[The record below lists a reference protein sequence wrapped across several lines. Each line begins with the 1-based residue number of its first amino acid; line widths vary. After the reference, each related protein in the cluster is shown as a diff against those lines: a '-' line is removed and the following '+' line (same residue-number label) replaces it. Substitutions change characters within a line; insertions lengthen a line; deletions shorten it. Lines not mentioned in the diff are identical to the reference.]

1 MADQV
6 SALPAFLR
14 WLEDHGVLAPKI
26 EVRAC
31 AYGLGIFATEELS
44 PEEPIVTLPKSL
56 IVTYQQALSY
66 QPFSGIFESYTGP
79 SEYVVMLMLIHGRD
93 NSACL
98 WKPYFDLLP
107 RVHSTTLFF
116 SEAELS
122 ELEGTNLHLGTVGK
136 REQLVKDFNEYI
148 LPLVH
153 QHNETLLP
161 SLITFDNFLWAHAVY
176 WSRVLPVGQDRT
188 PSLVPLCDILNHRYR
203 AKISWFTGDTQYQ
216 FISGEKYNRGDE
228 VFNNYGGKG
237 NDQFLLGYGF
247 TIPDNSEDSYYVHLG
262 VRGDDESTF
271 QKTRLLERFQTD
283 GLGFGHYLH
292 RNGVTDPLLASL
304 RICVMTP
311 SELYFAE
318 QSPAL
323 SVVMHSINPRNELE
337 MINALLALLNDRLSA
352 IRGGV
357 DPAADLALLD
367 QDLIDQQLTPNQRN
381 AIIYRV
387 GQKQILLES
396 IGDLRTRRQNYIQS
410 LRESVDPACNISVSH
425 FSSSLSLSTND
436 TRILEDWVNSNG
448 GVCNIRTIPV
458 DLSQFTA
465 EQVRSARLRPTCQI
479 ALQDLS
485 VGDIYARFP
494 YSLLITSEKAKIW
507 LSRQMGS
514 TQDVFAKFQ
523 AAGADNIEQIQLM
536 LFLIHHK
543 FILKGKS
550 PLATFF
556 STVPDALV
564 SPLFLSEEELST
576 YPSMFAGFVAEILEL
591 QAMLMSEY
599 RLLFPALSKTFKHVF
614 PRKHYTMEMYTW
626 AYLIVSSRSIRIMRN
641 NKPEYCMIPM
651 DLTNENPAFKY
662 CHVWDEAS
670 SSLTLFS
677 YESSLSKGDMVLFG
691 VDNCVSCP
699 DSAIVYGYLTANVDR
714 TIPVKLFDL
723 VEPNSFAE
731 LLLKAN
737 GLPLEHFLRA
747 GVYPSTLLAALRVIV
762 ATVEEMESIRRE
774 PAVIGPSI
782 SEANESRALDK
793 LKQLL
798 SPLCSPPSA
807 VQATTI
813 LDASAAKETTS
824 LSVMDASEVDEF
836 DVLIR
841 DLCVLQ
847 ADIANSVVGLL

>member
-1 MADQV
+1 MAAQV
-6 SALPAFLR
+6 VALPAFLR
-14 WLEDHGVLAPKI
+14 WLEDNNVLAPKI

-56 IVTYQQALSY
+56 IITYQQALNHK
-66 QPFSGIFESYTGP
+66 PFSGIFESYTGP
-79 SEYVVMLMLIHGRD
+79 SEYVVMLMLIHGRE

-98 WKPYFDLLP
+98 WKPYLDLLP

-136 REQLVKDFNEYI
+136 REQLVKDFDEYI

-153 QHNETLLP
+153 QHKEILLP
-161 SLITFDNFLWAHAVY
+161 SLITFENFLWAHAVY

-188 PSLVPLCDILNHRYR
+188 PSLVPLCDILNHQYR

-247 TIPDNSEDSYYVHLG
+247 TIPNNSEDSYYVHLG
-262 VRGDDESTF
+262 IRGDDDSTL
-271 QKTRLLERFQTD
+271 QKTRLLERFKQD

-292 RNGVTDPLLASL
+292 RDGVNDPLLASL

-311 SELYFAE
+311 SEVYFAE
-318 QSPAL
+318 QSPVL
-323 SVVMHSINPRNELE
+323 STVMHPINSRNELE
-337 MINALLALLNDRLSA
+337 MMAALLALLNDRLSA
-352 IRGGV
+352 IRGGA
-357 DPAADLALLD
+357 DPAADLTLLD
-367 QDLIDQQLTPNQRN
+367 QDLNNQQLTPNQRN

-396 IGDLRTRRQNYIQS
+396 IHVLRTKRQNYIQS
-410 LRESVDPACNISVSH
+410 LREAVDPSCNISASH
-425 FSSSLSLSTND
+425 FSSSLSLCSAD
-436 TRILEDWVNSNG
+436 TRILEEWVTSNG
-448 GVCNIRTIPV
+448 GTCNIRTIPV

-465 EQVRSARLRPTCQI
+465 EEVRSARLRPTCQI

-507 LSRQMGS
+507 LSRQMDS
-514 TQDVFAKFQ
+514 SQDVFAKFQ

-543 FILKGKS
+543 FVLKSNS

-564 SPLFLSEEELST
+564 SPLFLSADELAA
-576 YPSMFAGFVAEILEL
+576 YPSPYVGFVAEILEL
-591 QAMLMSEY
+591 QDMLMSEY
-599 RLLFPALSKTFKHVF
+599 RLLFPASSKAFKHVF

-677 YESSLSKGDMVLFG
+677 YESSLAKGDMVLFG

-699 DSAIVYGYLTANVDR
+699 DSAIIYGYLTANVDK

-731 LLLKAN
+731 YMLKEY
-737 GLPLEHFLRA
+737 GIPLEHYLRA
-747 GVYPSTLLAALRVIV
+747 GVYPTSLLAALRVLV
-762 ATVEEMESIRRE
+762 ATVEEMESIRRD
-774 PAVIGPSI
+774 PAVVRGSI
-782 SEANESRALDK
+782 NEANDSRALAQ

-798 SPLCSPPSA
+798 CPLGTPSA
-807 VQATTI
+807 AQGTAAPD
-813 LDASAAKETTS
+813 LAAKATSTETVTG
-824 LSVMDASEVDEF
+824 MDDSEVDEF

-841 DLCVLQ
+841 NICALQ
-847 ADIANSVVGLL
+847 ADIVNGVLGLL